1 MKRKNAALKIRDF
14 DLQIKAV
21 NDDGFFSG
29 YGSVFGVVDSYREV
43 VAPGAFADSLAAIVT
58 RGRPV
63 PVLWQHRQG
72 EPIGVYTKMEEDE
85 HGLYV
90 EGRLLKDSVRQA
102 SEAHA
107 LMEAG
112 AVSGLSIGYYVR
124 DDSFDETTRV
134 RTLKQL
140 ELMEISLVTFP
151 ANDEARVE
159 AVKFAIAHGTVP
171 TLPDFERFLREA
183 GFSKSQSAVIANRGL
198 KHLLRSESEGTDRDT
213 DPADFKALGDALSGL
228 KLPTFGETE

>member
-14 DLQIKAV
+14 DLKIKAV
-21 NDDGFFSG
+21 SDDGFFSG
-29 YGSVFGVVDSYREV
+29 YGSVFGNADSYGEV
-43 VAPGAFADSLAAIVT
+43 VMPGAFSKTLERIKAA
-58 RGRPV
+58 GRKV

-72 EPIGVYTKMEEDE
+72 EPIGIYTKLEEDDR
-85 HGLYV
+85 GLYV

-107 LMEAG
+107 LMQAE
-112 AVSGLSIGYYVR
+112 AVSGLSIGYYTI
-124 DDSFDETTRV
+124 DDSYDEVERV
-134 RTLKQL
+134 RRLKEL
-140 ELMEISLVTFP
+140 ELIEISLVTFP

-171 TLPDFERFLREA
+171 NLRDFERFLREA

-198 KHLLRSESEGTDRDT
+198 KHLLRSESEGTDGKT
-213 DPADFKALGDALSGL
+213 DPADIKALGDVLRGF
-228 KLPTFGETE
+228 KLPTFGES